1 MDRETAQARWE
12 QATQRP
18 LFVLAVLF
26 AVAYAVPIVD
36 TSAGHA
42 LTRVC
47 TVVEWV
53 VWGAFAVDY
62 LTRLGLAPRRWDFVR
77 SHWADLCAVVLPML
91 QPLRLL
97 RLVSTLMLVGR
108 RARMAS
114 QIRLTTYVAGAVVGL
129 LMFGS
134 LAVLSVERDAPHG
147 NIRTLGD
154 AVWWSFTTM
163 TTVGYGDHAPTTGL
177 GRVLAVGLMLSGI
190 ALLGVV
196 TANIAAWFISRF
208 EKDDVEERRQTEAIE
223 ALTEEVR
230 RLRAEVAALS
240 GPLRPPVPAV
250 TPVPA
255 VPTVLGR
262 DRGPGR
268 ERPVLQQAAARAG
281 RAGQPDDGQQGVDG
295 TQDHGDQ
302 GRHGAGARPGAAH
315 GQPAADDRG
324 GTEDDPEREE
334 ARDRADEP
342 DDAERRAIRP
352 GP

>member
-1 MDRETAQARWE
+1 MGKGIEGIEELSAQARWE
-12 QATQRP
+12 LRTQRP
-18 LFVLAVLF
+18 LLVLAVLF

-36 TSAGHA
+36 STASRPVTVA
-42 LTRVC
+42 C

-62 LTRLGLAPRRWDFVR
+62 IVRLTLARHRWEFVR
-77 SHWADLCAVVLPML
+77 THWLDLPAVVLPLL

-97 RLVSTLMLVGR
+97 RLVATLMLVGR

-134 LAVLSVERDAPHG
+134 LAVLSVERDSPNG

-177 GRVLAVGLMLSGI
+177 GRMLAVGLMLAGI

-196 TANIAAWFISRF
+196 TANIAAWFIARF
-208 EKDDVEERRQTEAIE
+208 EKDDVEERRQTEAIA

-230 RLRAEVAALS
+230 ALRAEVAALS
-240 GPLRPPVPAV
+240 RAMP
-250 TPVPA
+250 
-255 VPTVLGR
+255 VPTVGT
-262 DRGPGR
+262 GPA
-268 ERPVLQQAAARAG
+268 EL
-281 RAGQPDDGQQGVDG
+281 
-295 TQDHGDQ
+295 
-302 GRHGAGARPGAAH
+302 RPG
-315 GQPAADDRG
+315 
-324 GTEDDPEREE
+324 
-334 ARDRADEP
+334 
-342 DDAERRAIRP
+342 DAVRP
-352 GP
+352 